1 MIEIKKLGG
10 SRGEFV
16 LRDINLT
23 VNDGEY
29 LVILGPTGAGK
40 TVLLEYIAGMYP
52 PDTGAVFV
60 DGADITA
67 TDMETRNIGYV
78 PQDYCLFPNLNV
90 EHNIGYGLS
99 ARGIPAAQACET
111 VARILEALN
120 IEHLR
125 TRMPLNLSGGER
137 QRVALGRAIA
147 VRPRLVLLDE
157 PLSALDE
164 NLRTAMAR
172 ELRRVQQDLKA
183 TFLHVCHNFEE
194 AADVA
199 DRIAVMHEGR
209 IVQTGR
215 LAELMRKPAS
225 EFVARFFKT
234 INLFPADIK
243 GQRLSINGVKLTCTQ
258 GAEGRALA
266 GIRPE
271 HITIANGAAG
281 GGSNLLQAR
290 IVNVRRKMSITELEL
305 DVGIPLIAHC
315 LGEPAVQPGQQVP
328 IRIAAADIITIESRA
343 GGLCDSSMAEPVS
356 N

>member
-1 MIEIKKLGG
+1 MIEIKGLGG

-16 LRDINLT
+16 LRDIDLT

-40 TVLLEYIAGMYP
+40 TVLLEYIAGMYR

-60 DGADITA
+60 DGVDITA
-67 TDMETRNIGYV
+67 ADMEMRNIGYV

-99 ARGIPAAQACET
+99 ARGIPAVQARET
-111 VARILEALN
+111 VTRILGALN

-172 ELRRVQQDLKA
+172 ELRRVQQDLNA

-199 DRIAVMHEGR
+199 DRIALMHEGR
-209 IVQTGR
+209 LVQTGT
-215 LAELMRKPAS
+215 LAELMHTPVNDFA
-225 EFVARFFKT
+225 ARFFKT
-234 INLFPADIK
+234 MNLFDAVGTGTRIA
-243 GQRLSINGVKLTCTQ
+243 IQ
-258 GAEGRALA
+258 GLELECGRPVSGSCMA

-271 HITIANGAAG
+271 HILLSNSGSAENG
-281 GGSNLLQAR
+281 NR
-290 IVNVRRKMSITELEL
+290 ITAHVTGIRRKVSWTEIEL
-305 DVGIPLIAHC
+305 DAGIPLVAHC
-315 LGEPAVQPGQQVP
+315 LGTPSVQPGQRVYAG
-328 IRIAAADIITIESRA
+328 IAPEHIIII
-343 GGLCDSSMAEPVS
+343 
-356 N
+356 

>member
-1 MIEIKKLGG
+1 MIEIKRLGG

-16 LRDINLT
+16 LSDIDLS
-23 VNDGEY
+23 VNNGEY

-40 TVLLEYIAGMYP
+40 TVLLEYIAGIYP
-52 PDTGAVFV
+52 PDSGAVLV
-60 DGADITA
+60 DGVDITRA
-67 TDMETRNIGYV
+67 DMESRNIGYV
-78 PQDYCLFPNLNV
+78 PQDYCLFPNLSV
-90 EHNIGYGLS
+90 AHNIGYGLG
-99 ARGIPAAQACET
+99 ARGIPEKQARET

-125 TRMPLNLSGGER
+125 TRMPINLSGGER

-172 ELRRVQQDLKA
+172 ELRRVQQELGGS
-183 TFLHVCHNFEE
+183 FLHVCHNFEE

-209 IVQTGR
+209 IVQTGT
-215 LAELMRKPAS
+215 LAELMRKPTS

-234 INLFPADIK
+234 INLFPADSR
-243 GQRLSINGVKLTCTQ
+243 GQRLLMNGIELTCARS
-258 GAEGRALA
+258 AEGRVLA

-271 HITIANGAAG
+271 HITIENGAAAPKG
-281 GGSNLLQAR
+281 NRLQAVVTGSR
-290 IVNVRRKMSITELEL
+290 YKVSWTEIEL
-305 DVGIPLIAHC
+305 DAGIPLVAHC
-315 LGEPAVQPGQQVP
+315 LGEPAVQPGQQVNVG
-328 IRIAAADIITIESRA
+328 IAPEHIFIIDNA
-343 GGLCDSSMAEPVS
+343 H